1 MQGDD
6 NMDTNMTFRM
16 DSDVKAKMAEICA
29 GIGMSQSTAFNI
41 FANAFV
47 RAKGM
52 PFPVTLEKGEEK
64 ISRAQMLSDADSIL
78 DDFAADYKRM
88 AE

>member
-1 MQGDD
+1 
-6 NMDTNMTFRM
+6 MDTNMTFRM
-16 DSDVKAKMAEICA
+16 DSEVKAQMAAICTEL
-29 GIGMSQSTAFNI
+29 GMTTSTAFNI

-52 PFPVTLEKGEEK
+52 PFAVTIRTPAAA
-64 ISRAQMLSDADSIL
+64 ISREQMLADTDQLLSE
-78 DDFAADYKRM
+78 FAADYKRM

>member
-1 MQGDD
+1 
-6 NMDTNMTFRM
+6 MDTNMTFRM
-16 DSDVKAKMAEICA
+16 DSDVKAEMAAICDRL
-29 GIGMSQSTAFNI
+29 GMTTSTAFNI

-52 PFPVTLEKGEEK
+52 PFPVTIQDPDAF
-64 ISRAQMLSDADSIL
+64 ISKEAMLSDTDHLLA
-78 DDFAADYKRM
+78 DFAPDYKGM

>member
-1 MQGDD
+1 
-6 NMDTNMTFRM
+6 MDTNMTFRV
-16 DSDVKAKMAEICA
+16 DSDVKAQMSAICSQL
-29 GIGMSQSTAFNI
+29 GMTPSTAFNI

-52 PFPVTLEKGEEK
+52 PFAVTLADETAK
-64 ISRAQMLSDADSIL
+64 ISREKMLADADQLLAEFS
-78 DDFAADYKRM
+78 ADYKRM

>member
-1 MQGDD
+1 
-6 NMDTNMTFRM
+6 MDTNMTFRM
-16 DSDVKAKMAEICA
+16 DSDVKAQMSAICNQL
-29 GIGMSQSTAFNI
+29 GMTTSTAFNI

-52 PFPVTLEKGEEK
+52 PFAVTVTEETVKIPREK
-64 ISRAQMLSDADSIL
+64 MLADTDQL
-78 DDFAADYKRM
+78 LAEFASDYKRM

>member
-1 MQGDD
+1 
-6 NMDTNMTFRM
+6 MDSSITFRM
-16 DSDVKAKMAEICA
+16 DADIKQQMAAICKEL
-29 GIGMSQSTAFNI
+29 GMTTSTAFNL

-52 PFPVTLEKGEEK
+52 PFPVTVQEQQPRFIPATKMKEDASKILEEF
-64 ISRAQMLSDADSIL
+64 SD
-78 DDFAADYKRM
+78 DYARM

>member
-1 MQGDD
+1 
-6 NMDTNMTFRM
+6 MDTNVTFRI
-16 DSDVKAKMAEICA
+16 DSEVKAQMAEICSQL
-29 GIGMSQSTAFNI
+29 GMTTSTAFNI

-52 PFPVTLEKGEEK
+52 PFPVMVQEPERLTA
-64 ISRAQMLSDADSIL
+64 AQML
-78 DDFAADYKRM
+78 DDTDRMLAEYMTDYRRM

>member
-1 MQGDD
+1 MQGGD

-41 FANAFV
+41 FAKAV
-47 RAKGM
+47 VSEEAI
-52 PFPVTLEKGEEK
+52 PFKVKASNPIVAEF
-64 ISRAQMLSDADSIL
+64 DSV
-78 DDFAADYKRM
+78 DDFKDYVDKL
-88 AE
+88 

>member
-1 MQGDD
+1 MQGGDD
-6 NMDTNMTFRM
+6 MDTNMTFRM

-47 RAKGM
+47 RA
-52 PFPVTLEKGEEK
+52 
-64 ISRAQMLSDADSIL
+64 LSLIHI
-78 DDFAADYKRM
+78 
-88 AE
+88 

>member
-1 MQGDD
+1 
-6 NMDTNMTFRM
+6 MDTNMTFRM
-16 DSDVKAKMAEICA
+16 DSEVKAQMGAICSQL
-29 GIGMSQSTAFNI
+29 GMTTSTAFNI

-52 PFPVTLEKGEEK
+52 PFAVTIQQEPNTIPTEK
-64 ISRAQMLSDADSIL
+64 MLADTDQLLSA
-78 DDFAADYKRM
+78 FASDYKRM

>member
-1 MQGDD
+1 
-6 NMDTNMTFRM
+6 MDTNMTFRM
-16 DSDVKAKMAEICA
+16 DSEVKAQMSAICSQL
-29 GIGMSQSTAFNI
+29 GMTTSTAFNI

-52 PFPVTLEKGEEK
+52 PFAVTIMEEPTK
-64 ISRAQMLSDADSIL
+64 ISHVKMLADTDQL
-78 DDFAADYKRM
+78 LTEFAPDYKRM